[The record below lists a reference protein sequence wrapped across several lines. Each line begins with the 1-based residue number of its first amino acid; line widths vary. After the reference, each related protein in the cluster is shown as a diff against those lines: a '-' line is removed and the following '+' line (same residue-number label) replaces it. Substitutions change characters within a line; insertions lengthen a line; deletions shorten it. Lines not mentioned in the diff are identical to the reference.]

1 MHLQTDASIHSVGF
15 NVSYRMSGCGGI
27 IQSPQTLT
35 SPNFPAYYGTGIDCV
50 WAVDLSEFG
59 QQVQVTFNDLQL
71 DSDDCTMDYL
81 TILNGRLPSSPE
93 LGRFCGSNRPSVIRS
108 QSSYLWIRFH
118 SDSIAGSSRGFS
130 LDIQGLTSGCG
141 GIYHSRT
148 GMLTS
153 PTYPSQYGTNL
164 ECEWEIRS
172 DPGYKIIAT
181 FSDRFDVENSTGCVR
196 DFVELFDQTD
206 EQTWTSLGRF
216 CGKQL
221 PSVVTSSAE
230 NMKILFRTDSANQG
244 DGFRVIIPEFFHHF
258 ERIIFDFPRFFQ
270 LRWKIGCGGRYTA
283 PSGVIT
289 SPGYPLAYGNNLVC
303 NYTINAGPDAYII
316 ATFDEPFNIEEQR
329 LCQYDRLSAYQ
340 VAPSLFLKRVT
351 RWQQWL

>member
-1 MHLQTDASIHSVGF
+1 MFFLHPQTDASIHSVGF

-35 SPNFPAYYGTGIDCV
+35 SPNFPAYYGTGMDCV
-50 WAVDLSEFG
+50 WVVDLSEFG

-118 SDSIAGSSRGFS
+118 SDNIAGSSRGFS

-153 PTYPSQYGTNL
+153 PNYPSQYGTNL

-258 ERIIFDFPRFFQ
+258 ERIIFDFPRFFSVALEDRMRRTVHSSFRSHYVPRISTGLRQQFGVQ
-270 LRWKIGCGGRYTA
+270 LHHQRRSGR
-283 PSGVIT
+283 
-289 SPGYPLAYGNNLVC
+289 LHHRHL
-303 NYTINAGPDAYII
+303 
-316 ATFDEPFNIEEQR
+316 R
-329 LCQYDRLSAYQ
+329 
-340 VAPSLFLKRVT
+340 
-351 RWQQWL
+351 